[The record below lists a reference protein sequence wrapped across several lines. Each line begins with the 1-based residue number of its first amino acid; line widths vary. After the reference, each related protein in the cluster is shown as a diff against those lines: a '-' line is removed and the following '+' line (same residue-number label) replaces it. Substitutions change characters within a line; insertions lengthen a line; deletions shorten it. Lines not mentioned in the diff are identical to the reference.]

1 MKRILTSKLGL
12 AVLVVIALLVMAGAA
27 LAGGSLGISR
37 HVIGGGGGRAAAGRY
52 VMDATIGQ
60 AVAGTFNTAA
70 TEICAGF
77 WCGMGE
83 YKIYLPVIMRS

>member
-1 MKRILTSKLGL
+1 MKRISISKVNL
-12 AVLVVIALLVMAGAA
+12 AILAVIALLIISGTVA
-27 LAGGSLGISR
+27 AGGGLEISR
-37 HVIGGGGGRAAAGRY
+37 HVIGGGGGPAVAGDY
-52 VMDATIGQ
+52 ILDATIGQ